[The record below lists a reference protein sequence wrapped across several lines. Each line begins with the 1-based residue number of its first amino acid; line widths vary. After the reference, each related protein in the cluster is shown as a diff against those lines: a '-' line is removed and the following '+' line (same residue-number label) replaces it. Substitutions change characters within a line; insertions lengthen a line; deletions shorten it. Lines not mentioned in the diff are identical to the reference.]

1 MALVRGCE
9 FMFDYNTL
17 SDFKPNKPKMHPVEA
32 QNRALLDIEHS
43 VCYRAKRATEG
54 YFQGFPLE
62 ACAKC
67 VCLSDGEI
75 EKIFQILSSYGLLRD
90 EDKSHPC
97 LN

>member
-1 MALVRGCE
+1 
-9 FMFDYNTL
+9 MFDANRF
-17 SDFKPNKPKMHPVEA
+17 SDFKPKMHPVES
-32 QNRALLDIEHS
+32 QNRALLDIEHNVS
-43 VCYRAKRATEG
+43 YSAKRATEG

-75 EKIFQILSSYGLLRD
+75 EYIFRVLSSYGLLRD

-97 LN
+97 LK